1 MFEQIVHL
9 CCESENVSRSV
20 ATAKESFLLS
30 FCARLKLFIIW
41 VRFSSGQREKERYFL
56 VPQKNESTYEKDD
69 DVEEETKAKLLCF
82 IFFLFF
88 IIIIKSS
95 YDDALGALFWDS
107 VCG

>member
-1 MFEQIVHL
+1 MAKARTSRGR
-9 CCESENVSRSV
+9 CRRRRKVSFFLSARVSNYSLFGYV
-20 ATAKESFLLS
+20 LVKGKES
-30 FCARLKLFIIW
+30 K
-41 VRFSSGQREKERYFL
+41 RYFL